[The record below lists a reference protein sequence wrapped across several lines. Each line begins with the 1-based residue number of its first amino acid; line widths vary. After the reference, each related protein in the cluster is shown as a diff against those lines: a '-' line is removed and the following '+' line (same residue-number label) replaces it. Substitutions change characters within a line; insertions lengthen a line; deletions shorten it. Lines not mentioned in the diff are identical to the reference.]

1 MILLT
6 KSANS
11 YILEETMRTGIGLPT
26 LRLTVVNRHRKRRL
40 TLTAVYPYQ
49 KFKIDVRI
57 QYVVTNQKVSKIQ
70 NNNT

>member
-11 YILEETMRTGIGLPT
+11 YILEETMRTIGLPT